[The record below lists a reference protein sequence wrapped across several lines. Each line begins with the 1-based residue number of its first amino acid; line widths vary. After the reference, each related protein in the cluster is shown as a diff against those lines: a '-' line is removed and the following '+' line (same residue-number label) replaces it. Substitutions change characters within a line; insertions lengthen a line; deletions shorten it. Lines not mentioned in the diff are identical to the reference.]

1 MTYAYDRAIPLPVK
15 DLYDKQIMAMSIDA
29 ARDMY
34 KEGQKQINDF
44 YEKYGDFTS
53 PIQKDMDWYAQN
65 VTGKASDFINQ
76 LYANGV
82 DPLRSAEG
90 RAAVAQLVRSMPIG
104 DIAKVRQ
111 SADNARAFLKAKLTL
126 QEKGLYNPL
135 LDKYEGV
142 GLDQYSTLGDG
153 ENSGMGVWSR
163 MSPTPYQNMAAFSKD
178 YFDNLKPFTRSAS
191 KNGVSYTKSEITE
204 ADLHNIADEH
214 FNDLVNTPQG
224 QLMYKMY
231 LDQTG
236 GDKAAARQA
245 FNNAVVS
252 GNKDRLFYNDD
263 YNENLLKVQQLQLAR
278 AKLALARQV
287 AEGKQN
293 KEEAPTTF
301 MDRLQNN
308 MQKNFENKAFGAGSV
323 GNTTASFADYW
334 DKMMTSVE
342 NKGRVVGHKEETTTK
357 NVKIPGFGAT
367 PFGDFHAVGPNT
379 GKATEKTTKPV
390 YDQSQNAL
398 YKKYSYEKQ
407 RWLKFGQTG
416 EYAPS
421 IYDKSKE
428 AAEVR
433 RIIKLSHKDPKSIT
447 VQDVAKVQAY
457 MENDIKQMQYK
468 VTSNSPGYLGKGNQP
483 RGTTTTADLKR
494 RSGLYWD
501 QFRAEGLQDIPNK
514 VLTEAFTGTA
524 LRTID
529 PDLPDKQATVTF
541 GSGYEYA
548 PIRQSKVAGSGR
560 FKYNDIHSKFNRW
573 LKSDGRSGI
582 VFDENKVVAAG
593 IPQKNRTGIQLDVM
607 QYPAI
612 TKEQFM
618 EFYNNAGG
626 SRLGTPENVAK
637 KLGLRPT
644 SKKLKYKDKNEI
656 LHETDTYYEVP
667 VIRTIDNL
675 GGYNFR
681 DINTTSD
688 RYEFGQGTAD
698 KNVIDS
704 ENQSVLQGLLLD

>member
-1 MTYAYDRAIPLPVK
+1 MVYAYDRAIPLPVK
-15 DLYDKQIMAMSIDA
+15 DLYDTQVMAMSINA
-29 ARDMY
+29 AKDMY
-34 KEGQKQINDF
+34 EKGQKQIEDF
-44 YEKYGDFTS
+44 YNKYGDFIS

-65 VTGKASDFINQ
+65 VTGKARDVINN
-76 LYANGV
+76 LYANGI

-90 RAAVAQLVRSMPIG
+90 RAVVAQLVNSMPVG
-104 DIAKVRQ
+104 DIAKLRQ
-111 SADNARAFLKAKLTL
+111 SADNARQFLKAKLSL

-135 LDKYEGV
+135 LEKYEGTPM
-142 GLDQYSTLGDG
+142 DQYSTLGDG
-153 ENSGMGVWSR
+153 ENAGMGVWNR
-163 MSPTPYQNMAAFSKD
+163 MSPTPYQNMALFSKD

-204 ADLHNIADEH
+204 GDLHNIADAH

-252 GNKDRLFYNDD
+252 GNRDRLFYQDD
-263 YNENLLKVQQLQLAR
+263 YNDNWLKVQQLNIAR
-278 AKLALARQV
+278 AKLALARQA

-293 KEEAPTTF
+293 EQEAPTTF

-308 MQKNFENKAFGAGSV
+308 MQKNFENKVYGSSTAANTIAG
-323 GNTTASFADYW
+323 FADYW
-334 DKMMTSVE
+334 DKMMSTVE
-342 NKGRVVGHKEETTTK
+342 NKS
-357 NVKIPGFGAT
+357 KI
-367 PFGDFHAVGPNT
+367 T
-379 GKATEKTTKPV
+379 GYNTEKSTKRVFGVGMPTRDIPV
-390 YDQSQNAL
+390 EKKTPIYDHSGNAL
-398 YKKYSYEKQ
+398 YKKYNYEKQ
-407 RWLKFGQTG
+407 RWIKYGETG
-416 EYAPS
+416 EYTPS
-421 IYDKSKE
+421 IYDKSKD

-433 RIIKLSHKDPKSIT
+433 RIIKLSHENPKKIT

-457 MENDIKQMQYK
+457 MENDIKTMQYK
-468 VTSNSPGYLGKGNQP
+468 ITSNSPGYLGKGNQP
-483 RGTTTTADLKR
+483 KGTTTTADLKR
-494 RSGLYWD
+494 RSSLFWD

-548 PIRQSKVAGSGR
+548 PIRQSKIAGSGR

-626 SRLGTPENVAK
+626 SKLGTPENVAK

-644 SKKLKYKDKNEI
+644 TKKLKFKDKNEV

-681 DINTTSD
+681 DINATSD
-688 RYEFGQGTAD
+688 RYEFGQGIAD
-698 KNVIDS
+698 KNIISS
-704 ENQSVLQGLLLD
+704 ENHSVL